1 VRLTDTAAALSYA
14 LETGG
19 MLKTMQTLV
28 KADDPTLSR
37 DRLSWVQQ
45 NYLRADTMSRAN
57 ARLVDAQSRILL
69 VQPFSCRMVSEVPVG
84 LSDKINLGT
93 VYFSM
98 PCGPLSYTHETSL
111 LRSTKQ

>member
-1 VRLTDTAAALSYA
+1 
-14 LETGG
+14 
-19 MLKTMQTLV
+19 MQTLV

-84 LSDKINLGT
+84 LSDKINLGP

-98 PCGPLSYTHETSL
+98 PCAPLSYTHETSL